1 MATKAKPAKAKE
13 YDEFEI
19 VTRWRFQ
26 QLVALGLSPDQAV
39 GLIEKPDV
47 AHKAQRLAEAG
58 CPPAII
64 VSLLEGE

>member
-26 QLVALGLSPDQAV
+26 QLIALGLSPDQAV

-47 AHKAQRLAEAG
+47 AHRAQRLAELG
-58 CPPAII
+58 CPPNLITQI
-64 VSLLEGE
+64 LQGD